1 MKVQMLE
8 SNALYP
14 QVKTPDRPARNL
26 ALAILN
32 QAFRDIVSPNRAS
45 QEWEIWKR
53 DAARWFSSDE
63 DDPGSFHWVCDVLEL
78 DFSKLRGWLET
89 YKTSGLRGRKEV
101 ARKLI
106 RFRIYAD

>member
-8 SNALYP
+8 SNGLYP
-14 QVKTPDRPARNL
+14 QVKTPDRPTRNL

-45 QEWEIWKR
+45 QEWKTWKR
-53 DAARWFSSDE
+53 DAARWFSSD
-63 DDPGSFHWVCDVLEL
+63 DVDLGSFHWVCGVLEIDSL
-78 DFSKLRGWLET
+78 KLRDWLET
-89 YKTSGLRGRKEV
+89 YCTGGLKRRKEIT
-101 ARKLI
+101 RKLL